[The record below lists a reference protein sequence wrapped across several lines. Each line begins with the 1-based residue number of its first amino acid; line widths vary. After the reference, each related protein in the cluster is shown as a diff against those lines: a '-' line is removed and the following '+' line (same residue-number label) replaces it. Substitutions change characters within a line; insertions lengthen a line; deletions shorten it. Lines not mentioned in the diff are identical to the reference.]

1 MCVWV
6 CVCVYKK
13 ESEGERL
20 YYSKTWI
27 LFVFNSSDV
36 QFPLI
41 SMSIK
46 FDSSFFF
53 FSSRKAIIKSR
64 CMLQLMAS

>member
-53 FSSRKAIIKSR
+53 FHHEKPLLNHGACYS
-64 CMLQLMAS
+64 

>member
-6 CVCVYKK
+6 CVCMYKK

-53 FSSRKAIIKSR
+53 HHEKPLLNHSACYS
-64 CMLQLMAS
+64 